1 MAFTFH
7 ANTLA
12 FGGQINEG
20 NATKYLPSQA
30 SVALPP
36 SGGFGESAVTSYSQE
51 GIKFDRAE
59 SRVLGSTFDDGASKT
74 YTTYANVSVLNLDI
88 ENRIQVL
95 ALTSGVKSVNT
106 REGDCTSESR
116 ISFDGNIAGLVI
128 DGVMIDVTFDLDTF
142 SRYGTFDEFVHSF
155 TTLSEA
161 EMIERAE
168 AYNWP
173 MEECKDVVEVEGHPV
188 VQCHVPRRCTTGI
201 RASLLRSTKPRLAP
215 GEIQGITRR
224 GFTIEVEGFGLIHL
238 GEVLLKAGRRRINLL
253 RVERGKTLDGGT
265 SNRVSLPATGG
276 EPRLRAIAM
285 ATTNPEPS
293 ALTSGGGSG
302 GGYTFCSGEGNG
314 TDFLP

>member
-20 NATKYLPSQA
+20 RATKYLPSQA

-36 SGGFGESAVTSYSQE
+36 SGGFGESAVTSYNQE
-51 GIKFDRAE
+51 GISFDRAE

-88 ENRIQVL
+88 DGRIQAL

-106 REGDCTSESR
+106 REGECTSESR
-116 ISFDGNIAGLVI
+116 ISFDANIAGLVI
-128 DGVMIDVTFDLDTF
+128 DGVMIDITFDLETF
-142 SRYGTFDEFVHSF
+142 SRHGTFDEFVNSF
-155 TTLSEA
+155 RSLNEE
-161 EMIERAE
+161 EMTARAE

-173 MEECKDVVEVEGHPV
+173 IEECRDVEDVDGRRV
-188 VQCHVPRRCTTGI
+188 VKYHVPRRCTTGI

-215 GEIQGITRR
+215 GEIPGITRR
-224 GFTIEVEGFGLIHL
+224 GFTIEVDGFGLIHL

-253 RVERGKTLDGGT
+253 RVERGKSFDGGP

-285 ATTNPEPS
+285 TETNPEPAS
-293 ALTSGGGSG
+293 LTSGGSG